1 MKQRSRSSLR
11 LKNFQRGWTD
21 TQDSSTRNDVGD
33 KWTVWRTGYHGRVG
47 IFREDFL
54 EEVMFG
60 LGLEGKAGFER
71 KERNMTAEK
80 WQRAAQKKSE
90 ARRARAKS

>member
-1 MKQRSRSSLR
+1 MS
-11 LKNFQRGWTD
+11 
-21 TQDSSTRNDVGD
+21 DVGD
-33 KWTVWRTGYHGRVG
+33 KWTVWRTGYQGRVG

-71 KERNMTAEK
+71 KE
-80 WQRAAQKKSE
+80 
-90 ARRARAKS
+90 

>member
-1 MKQRSRSSLR
+1 MDETEVLVFTEVKELSKR
-11 LKNFQRGWTD
+11 LDRH
-21 TQDSSTRNDVGD
+21 TRLFHK
-33 KWTVWRTGYHGRVG
+33 KWTVWRTGYQGRVG

-71 KERNMTAEK
+71 KE
-80 WQRAAQKKSE
+80 
-90 ARRARAKS
+90 